1 MAILNIILLG
11 LNFFFLIYEKKIE
24 NRSSE
29 ARPTLFMGRAKRA
42 PKCVGASFASR
53 RAPQPLGWHH
63 NRKAKHKFRAW
74 NFLDA
79 ITKKETKG
87 MKNEPYAP
95 TCPPL
100 QGKTAGKYG
109 LWALAATGSRAIE
122 TKERKAFPRTR
133 PSRSR
138 CPRARQ
144 PNTIK
149 QPTNERARGHTFLI
163 YLWGG
168 FWKWFE
174 FASLRANS
182 NHFQLVIHIL
192 LCSLI

>member
-53 RAPQPLGWHH
+53 RAPQPSGWHH

-74 NFLDA
+74 NLIDA
-79 ITKKETKG
+79 TTKKETKE
-87 MKNEPYAP
+87 MQYFPNAP

-100 QGKTAGKYG
+100 QGYERTSTGFALWLSLERGLKKPKNGKPCQ
-109 LWALAATGSRAIE
+109 E
-122 TKERKAFPRTR
+122 R

-144 PNTIK
+144 PNTI
-149 QPTNERARGHTFLI
+149 N
-163 YLWGG
+163 
-168 FWKWFE
+168 
-174 FASLRANS
+174 
-182 NHFQLVIHIL
+182 
-192 LCSLI
+192 